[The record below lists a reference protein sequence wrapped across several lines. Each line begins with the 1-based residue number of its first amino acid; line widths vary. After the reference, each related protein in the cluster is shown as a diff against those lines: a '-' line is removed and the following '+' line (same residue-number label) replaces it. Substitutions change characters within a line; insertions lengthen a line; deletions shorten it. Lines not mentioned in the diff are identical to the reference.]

1 MITAATLPTQDQAIA
16 DQASQALADYAQ
28 GNIAGV
34 QKIAQS
40 SLQVI
45 ETKREDE
52 RYIPETI
59 YLTAIHPDAA
69 ETTTRLMVLMENAT
83 HGEESLVNLVTNSTG
98 FMDVIKAV
106 RSCDKFK
113 QRSWQF
119 VESWLP
125 EDAPF

>member
-1 MITAATLPTQDQAIA
+1 MITAATLSTQDQTIA

-34 QKIAQS
+34 QQIARS
-40 SLQVI
+40 APQVI

-69 ETTTRLMVLMENAT
+69 ETTTRLMVLMENG
-83 HGEESLVNLVTNSTG
+83 GEEALIDLVTNATG

-106 RSCDKFK
+106 RSHNDFK
-113 QRSWQF
+113 SRSWGF
-119 VESWLP
+119 VESWLA